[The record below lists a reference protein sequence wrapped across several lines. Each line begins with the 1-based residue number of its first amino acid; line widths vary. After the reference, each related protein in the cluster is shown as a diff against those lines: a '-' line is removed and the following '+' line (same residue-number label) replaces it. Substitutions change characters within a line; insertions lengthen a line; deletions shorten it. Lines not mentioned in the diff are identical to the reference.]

1 MIALALLCRNAHKL
15 TRMKTTDWEVINGDL
30 QESTPSTW
38 KTGLWAMNH
47 NKAMTLIGENLI
59 LVESKADPSYI
70 GGVITGFTLVED
82 NRVEITFEENPELTG
97 RTEHTHLW
105 RGSNPVCYLKGDL
118 RCD

>member
-30 QESTPSTW
+30 QESTSSTW
-38 KTGLWAMNH
+38 KTGLWTMNH
-47 NKAMTLIGENLI
+47 NKAMALIGENLI